1 MEAELVKTA
10 KSNQIPQCV
19 LDAIQ
24 GIEKLL
30 GSKTTFLAPSINI
43 AAVKA
48 IVSAS
53 PRLPCNNPS
62 TPRSFILHRNRF
74 ICRGEIPKGFAPR
87 PNCFRPSIVSRTTSA
102 DGSLSGSPFA
112 PTLSSDLLRFWGE
125 DPNQGGDRIAKQFW
139 GDIFAKLLQGSAE
152 ELTRVRNASRLFLLL
167 MSLLLALLLVTASRT
182 ASCHA
187 SRTASCHASRT
198 ASCRR

>member
-1 MEAELVKTA
+1 LIYLPPRRFFSLGHAAWKAASKRLEHLLHEIQNNLQVIRMEAELVKTA

-125 DPNQGGDRIAKQFW
+125 DP
-139 GDIFAKLLQGSAE
+139 S
-152 ELTRVRNASRLFLLL
+152 
-167 MSLLLALLLVTASRT
+167 
-182 ASCHA
+182 
-187 SRTASCHASRT
+187 
-198 ASCRR
+198 